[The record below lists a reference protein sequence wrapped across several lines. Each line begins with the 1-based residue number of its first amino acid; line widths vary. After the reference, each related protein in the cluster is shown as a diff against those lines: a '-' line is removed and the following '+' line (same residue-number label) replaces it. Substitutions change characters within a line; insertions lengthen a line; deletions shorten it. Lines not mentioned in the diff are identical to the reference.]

1 MKARSSI
8 DGGCG
13 ITSVGGRIH
22 EHCDSMV
29 VDGKQ
34 KNVFK
39 PLMKLRISF
48 RQKEEVGGCC

>member
-1 MKARSSI
+1 MKARSSS

-22 EHCDSMV
+22 EHHDSVV

-39 PLMKLRISF
+39 PLIKLRTRS